1 MSTIFRYTDR
11 TMKVTQSSIKNFLK
25 NKLATDKA
33 WALRGLT
40 RIYEK
45 QTLTE
50 KAAQNTSELNG
61 VGFSGADAEILS
73 SFAEQ
78 YQRKGFLSEKQM
90 ALVLKKMPRYWGQIQ
105 TLIPEDK
112 LSTLVLN
119 ESSTAVAPTTA

>member
-1 MSTIFRYTDR
+1 
-11 TMKVTQSSIKNFLK
+11 MKVAKSSIKNFLK
-25 NKLATDKA
+25 NKLATDKS

-50 KAAQNTSELNG
+50 KASKNTSELNG

-90 ALVLKKMPRYWGQIQ
+90 VLVLKKMPRYWGQIQ

-112 LSTLVLN
+112 LSTLVLT
-119 ESSTAVAPTTA
+119 ESSTSVAPTTA

>member
-1 MSTIFRYTDR
+1 
-11 TMKVTQSSIKNFLK
+11 MKVTQSSIKNFLK
-25 NKLATDKA
+25 NKLGSNKD
-33 WALRGLT
+33 WALRALV

-45 QTLTE
+45 QTLSE
-50 KAAQNTSELNG
+50 KATQNTHELNG

-112 LSTLVLN
+112 LSTLVLT